1 MLKRRYSLAKW
12 NWRSSMTTGMSVRLG
27 IMQPMASSKP
37 CVYVIE
43 LNPAVLKDKK
53 FVAKNPEMKEGKLCI
68 YVGSTGIG
76 PEVRFTQH
84 LTGYKSCKYVKKFGE
99 RLRMDLVP
107 KYKVAFKN
115 SVEAQAAEVR
125 LAVRMRKRG
134 WGVWQN

>member
-1 MLKRRYSLAKW
+1 
-12 NWRSSMTTGMSVRLG
+12 
-27 IMQPMASSKP
+27 MALSKP

-68 YVGSTGIG
+68 YVGSTSID

-99 RLRMDLVP
+99 RLRLDLVP

>member
-1 MLKRRYSLAKW
+1 MIQIYGERSL
-12 NWRSSMTTGMSVRLG
+12 LCIG
-27 IMQPMASSKP
+27 IIQHMAAAKP

-43 LNPAVLKDKK
+43 LNPAVLSDKK

-68 YVGSTGIG
+68 YVGSTGID

-99 RLRMDLVP
+99 RLRLDLVP

>member
-1 MLKRRYSLAKW
+1 
-12 NWRSSMTTGMSVRLG
+12 MTTGISARLG
-27 IMQPMASSKP
+27 IMQSMASSKP

-68 YVGSTGIG
+68 YVGSTGIDS
-76 PEVRFTQH
+76 EVRFTQH

-99 RLRMDLVP
+99 RLRLDLVP

-115 SVEAQAAEVR
+115 SVEAQSAEVR